1 MYGEF
6 LNILNNWQ
14 PEVELTVKVKFIQ
27 RGTNAPV
34 TGEEYVARLY
44 DRDLITDDDYLGHA
58 SLDENGEAHIHF
70 FPTDITDHDL
80 GFETLPDLY
89 ILLFKGNVVH
99 FQTKVW
105 DNVDFGKLAKLDKN
119 EGEVLDFGTFLVD

>member
-1 MYGEF
+1 MHGEF
-6 LNILNNWQ
+6 LNVLNNWQ
-14 PEVELTVKVKFIQ
+14 PEVELTVKAKFIQ

-34 TGEEYVARLY
+34 TGDEYVARLY
-44 DRDLITDDDYLGHA
+44 DRDLITDDEYLGHA
-58 SLDENGEAHIHF
+58 TLDANGEAHIHF

-89 ILLFKGNVVH
+89 ILLFKGDVVH

-105 DNVDFGKLAKLDKN
+105 DNVDFSKLATLSKN

>member
-6 LNILNNWQ
+6 LNVLNNWQ

-27 RGTNAPV
+27 RGTNVPV
-34 TGEEYVARLY
+34 TGEEYTARLY
-44 DRDLITDDDYLGHA
+44 DRDLLTDDEYLGHA
-58 SLDENGEAHIHF
+58 PLDENGEAHIHF
-70 FPTDITDHDL
+70 YPTDITDHDL

-89 ILLFKGNVVH
+89 VLLFKGDVVH

-105 DNVDFGKLAKLDKN
+105 DNVDFSKLATLDKN
-119 EGEVLDFGTFLVD
+119 EGEVVDFGTFLID

>member
-6 LNILNNWQ
+6 LNVLNNWQ

-27 RGTNAPV
+27 RGTNAPI
-34 TGEEYVARLY
+34 TGEEYTARLY
-44 DRDLITDDDYLGHA
+44 DRDLLTDDEYLGHA
-58 SLDENGEAHIHF
+58 PLDENGEAHIHF
-70 FPTDITDHDL
+70 YPTDITDHDL

-89 ILLFKGNVVH
+89 VLLFKGDVVH

-105 DNVDFGKLAKLDKN
+105 DNVDFSKLAKLDKN
-119 EGEVLDFGTFLVD
+119 EGEVVDFGTFLID